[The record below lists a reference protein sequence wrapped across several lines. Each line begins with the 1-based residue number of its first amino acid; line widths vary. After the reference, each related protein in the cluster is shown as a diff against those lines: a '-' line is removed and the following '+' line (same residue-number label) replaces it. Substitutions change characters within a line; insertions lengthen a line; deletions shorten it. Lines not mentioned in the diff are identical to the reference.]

1 MSFLGSIGNVV
12 KNSWILQLFLAIYT
26 EKPVKKML
34 DGKSNESTWNFNSF
48 DSFEK
53 VNFQID
59 RS

>member
-12 KNSWILQLFLAIYT
+12 KNSWILQLFSAIYT